1 MVLEEG
7 DGPTSEGCVID
18 DAEAVGV
25 VDLEEIRVQSGLDV
39 GPPVVLA
46 VADEGVVCEAEAGFD
61 DVCVALVVLVDD
73 CWACEVL
80 VNVVSVTTC

>member
-7 DGPTSEGCVID
+7 DGSTAEGCVVD

-25 VDLEEIRVQSGLDV
+25 VDLEEARLQSGLDV

-46 VADEGVVCEAEAGFD
+46 VADEGIVCESQAGFD
-61 DVCVALVVLVDD
+61 DVCVALVVLIDD
-73 CWACEVL
+73 CWVCEVL
-80 VNVVSVTTC
+80 VNVVSVTKC